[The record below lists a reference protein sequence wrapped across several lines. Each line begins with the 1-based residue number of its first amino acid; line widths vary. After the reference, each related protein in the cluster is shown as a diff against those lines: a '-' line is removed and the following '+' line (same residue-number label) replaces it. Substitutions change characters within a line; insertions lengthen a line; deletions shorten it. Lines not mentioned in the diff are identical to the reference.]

1 MTRTL
6 HQAMRYDKRGDSPQL
21 RFNTYKGSDGIW
33 TVHRQ
38 ECLCHWTMHTDRS
51 VCATTAAAD
60 VINCKWLKLAPPLE
74 PISHSERQIPLQNKP
89 AKDTAASEIH
99 DGIRQ
104 NPVQC
109 CAAGSDCD
117 KNKAE
122 Q

>member
-38 ECLCHWTMHTDRS
+38 ECLCHRTMHTDGVS
-51 VCATTAAAD
+51 VPRQQRR
-60 VINCKWLKLAPPLE
+60 KWLKLAPPLE
-74 PISHSERQIPLQNKP
+74 PISHSERQTPLQNKP

>member
-1 MTRTL
+1 MPPD
-6 HQAMRYDKRGDSPQL
+6 HA
-21 RFNTYKGSDGIW
+21 
-33 TVHRQ
+33 HR
-38 ECLCHWTMHTDRS
+38 RS

-74 PISHSERQIPLQNKP
+74 PISHSERQTPLQNKR

-104 NPVQC
+104 HPVQC
-109 CAAGSDCD
+109 CAAACECH

-122 Q
+122 SEAATRQRPDCDNRNVLDIGHLVLQGVTVAANEWEL